1 MKKWMILL
9 FLAIPDLIQAQC
21 VMCKSVSESSGQGNG
36 INSAILYM
44 AFFPYLLLSVLGYI
58 WYKNYKKNKDAKK
71 NKIAGNPSMQMP
83 KM

>member
-1 MKKWMILL
+1 MKKLIVLAL
-9 FLAIPDLIQAQC
+9 IFLPNLIQAQC

-44 AFFPYLLLSVLGYI
+44 AFFPYLLLSALGYV

-71 NKIAGNPSMQMP
+71 NKTASHHSL
-83 KM
+83 

>member
-1 MKKWMILL
+1 MKKWIILAL
-9 FLAIPDLIQAQC
+9 VLLPNFIQAQC
-21 VMCKSVSESSGQGNG
+21 VMCKSVSESSGQGGG

-71 NKIAGNPSMQMP
+71 NKTASHRSM
-83 KM
+83 

>member
-1 MKKWMILL
+1 MKKWIIL
-9 FLAIPDLIQAQC
+9 ALIILPNLLQAQC

-71 NKIAGNPSMQMP
+71 NKIASHRSM
-83 KM
+83 